1 MKATQR
7 FIFINEN
14 NYKQF
19 AVPAP
24 IDTISPNIISRNII
38 DRFRQ
43 VIGNYWYPI
52 RPSGAPINK
61 PDGEIRDRATL
72 AWHQKRKFPF
82 KVQVGK
88 THTFSTYKTIPT
100 VLSSTPITLVAD
112 SVFGPYPSCTPCW
125 FRYLYGYDMN
135 DPSLTVDKVF
145 GFEPLRIDEI
155 ESTISVVDPT
165 FLLSTRQ
172 KVKLGAMTPLSI
184 LILGDVGLPTTQR
197 LSEIGVDISYLSYG
211 NLLIRSIEYLN
222 AGLAGGGGVINYNAK
237 LFRDTNFQNE
247 IAVLDKTENDLDSN
261 IDFMLNSSIKF
272 THNFTATEYEQAITD
287 DIFGIGA
294 NAPDGEVALINMYE
308 AILNKTRRAEI
319 LKLRNQI
326 ECTRQNILL
335 YFRLETKFSS
345 RVNTFYT
352 LAETVPLINKFYP
365 FETLLPYNAKITFN
379 LQPTGPIGGALEETR
394 NDGLLMRHIQE
405 NPSVSGGEQT
415 NFRTFKQTL
424 TNRRKNKKYES
435 LLLEESGDRL
445 RSWDF
450 YEWLLKIGE
459 RIHDKRTVFAADPR
473 YQIVEQMPTSSAI
486 FNENTN
492 SALATK
498 PYNTPDTNYVITTAA
513 LQGKVANI
521 IKMNHRT
528 YPQLLRG
535 DKPHQEVLA
544 YKISKYSNLAAPEIT
559 DSNQI
564 LETTLFGTLYGTD
577 GIIAQQEPVQ
587 EFWFFN
593 TTKEQILKYV
603 DTQIR
608 TDRFYTYVVNA
619 YVLVLDSEYYYT
631 NVGNTLLPCSNTSMD
646 FDVVVPPPEP
656 TTPPPTRPSPPPP
669 PTLSPNPAPAPPAPP
684 SRPPGPLQPVVVI
697 PTLPGRQTT
706 MPGFGQGERFPGSGT
721 SEGEGALGPG
731 VNQRT

>member
-24 IDTISPNIISRNII
+24 IDTISPNIVSRNII

-52 RPSGAPINK
+52 KPSGAPIK
-61 PDGEIRDRATL
+61 KTVEQIRDRATL
-72 AWHQKRKFPF
+72 AWHEKRKFPF

-88 THTFSTYKTIPT
+88 THIFSTYKTIPT

-135 DPSLTVDKVF
+135 NTNLMVDTVF
-145 GFEPLRIDEI
+145 GFEPLMLDEI

-165 FLLSTRQ
+165 FPLSVRQ
-172 KVKLGAMTPLSI
+172 QVKLGAMTPLSI

-211 NLLIRSIEYLN
+211 NLLIKTIEVLN
-222 AGLAGGGGVINYNAK
+222 AGLSAGMGLINYNAK

-247 IAVLDKTENDLDSN
+247 IAVLDKTEENLDSN

-272 THNFTATEYEQAITD
+272 THNFTAKEYEQAITED
-287 DIFGIGA
+287 TFGVGA
-294 NAPDGEVALINMYE
+294 NAPDGEVALVNMYE
-308 AILNKTRRAEI
+308 AILNKTLRPEI
-319 LKLRNQI
+319 LRLRNQA

-335 YFRLETKFSS
+335 YFR
-345 RVNTFYT
+345 VNTTTANRPKTFYT

-405 NPSVSGGEQT
+405 NPSANASEKT

-424 TNRRKNKKYES
+424 TNRRRNKKYES
-435 LLLEESGDRL
+435 FLLEESGDTL

-459 RIHDKRTVFAADPR
+459 RIHNKRVEIPGM
-473 YQIVEQMPTSSAI
+473 QVEPIVDQLPVY
-486 FNENTN
+486 FLNVLNENTN
-492 SALATK
+492 SALATRGL
-498 PYNTPDTNYVITTAA
+498 YTPDENYAITTAA
-513 LQGKVANI
+513 LHAKVANI
-521 IKMNHRT
+521 VKMNHRT

-559 DSNQI
+559 DSNEI
-564 LETTLFGTLYGTD
+564 LETTLFGTLYGTN

-631 NVGNTLLPCSNTSMD
+631 NVGNTLLPCSNTMLD
-646 FDVVVPPPEP
+646 FDTAPPVSLTP
-656 TTPPPTRPSPPPP
+656 TLPPPP
-669 PTLSPNPAPAPPAPP
+669 PSPPELRPVITVVDIPSGPDRFPERETGPAPIQDSATSFDFFPAPP
-684 SRPPGPLQPVVVI
+684 RRI
-697 PTLPGRQTT
+697 
-706 MPGFGQGERFPGSGT
+706 
-721 SEGEGALGPG
+721 
-731 VNQRT
+731 